1 MAGKR
6 LYELMTKR
14 GGKPSDYSDVVY
26 GTVIS
31 PKPLKVQLS
40 NNMVLTD
47 DFIILGKHIGK
58 FKLQGNAIMKGSA
71 DMTFH
76 GHHDKANISKAD
88 LSFKKTKKTSMYI
101 EFDNSLEKG
110 DKVTMIRL
118 DGGQQFY
125 LFERLGEDGFGF

>member
-6 LYELMTKR
+6 LYELMTQR

-31 PKPLKVQLS
+31 AKPLKVQLS

-47 DFIILGKHIGK
+47 DFIVLGKHIGK

-76 GHHDKANISKAD
+76 GHHDTANISKAD
-88 LSFKKTKKTSMYI
+88 LSFKKTSMYI
-101 EFDNSLEKG
+101 EFDNSLESG
-110 DKVTMIRL
+110 DKVTMIRE

>member
-26 GTVIS
+26 GTVIN

-40 NNMVLTD
+40 NNMVLTN

-88 LSFKKTKKTSMYI
+88 LSFKKTSMYI

>member
-6 LYELMTKR
+6 LYELIMQR
-14 GGKPSDYSDVVY
+14 GGKSSDYSDVVY
-26 GTVIS
+26 GTVINTS
-31 PKPLKVQLS
+31 PLKIQLS
-40 NNMVLTD
+40 NNMVLTS

-58 FKLQGNAIMKGSA
+58 FKLQGKAIMKGSA

-76 GHHDKANISKAD
+76 GHHEAADIKKAN
-88 LSFKKTKKTSMYI
+88 LEFKKKSMYI

-125 LFERLGEDGFGF
+125 LFERIGEDGFGF

>member
-1 MAGKR
+1 MQ
-6 LYELMTKR
+6 R
-14 GGKPSDYSDVVY
+14 GGKSSDYSDVVY
-26 GTVIS
+26 GTVINTS
-31 PKPLKVQLS
+31 PLKIQLS
-40 NNMVLTD
+40 NNMVLTS

-58 FKLQGNAIMKGSA
+58 FKLQGKAIMKGSA

-76 GHHDKANISKAD
+76 GHHEAADIKKAN
-88 LSFKKTKKTSMYI
+88 LEFKKKSMYI

-125 LFERLGEDGFGF
+125 LFERIGEDGFGF

>member
-1 MAGKR
+1 
-6 LYELMTKR
+6 MTKR
-14 GGKPSDYSDVVY
+14 GGKSSDYSDVVY

-40 NNMVLTD
+40 NNMVLTN

-88 LSFKKTKKTSMYI
+88 LSFKKTSMYI

>member
-31 PKPLKVQLS
+31 AKPLKVQLS

-47 DFIILGKHIGK
+47 DFIVLGKHIGK
-58 FKLQGNAIMKGSA
+58 FKLQGNAIIKGIA
-71 DMTFH
+71 DMNFD
-76 GHHDKANISKAD
+76 GKEGKATITKSE
-88 LSFKKTKKTSMYI
+88 LEFKKKKMYI

>member
-1 MAGKR
+1 
-6 LYELMTKR
+6 MTKR

-26 GTVIS
+26 GTVINA
-31 PKPLKVQLS
+31 KPLKVQLS

-47 DFIILGKHIGK
+47 DFIVLGKHIGK

-88 LSFKKTKKTSMYI
+88 LSFKKTSMYI

>member
-40 NNMVLTD
+40 NNMVLTN
-47 DFIILGKHIGK
+47 DFIVLGKHIGK

-71 DMTFH
+71 DMNFD
-76 GHHDKANISKAD
+76 GKEGKATITKSE
-88 LSFKKTKKTSMYI
+88 LEFKKKKMYI

-125 LFERLGEDGFGF
+125 LFERLGKDGFGF

>member
-125 LFERLGEDGFGF
+125 LFERLGKDGFGF

>member
-31 PKPLKVQLS
+31 AKPLKVQLS

-47 DFIILGKHIGK
+47 DFIVLGKHIGK
-58 FKLQGNAIMKGSA
+58 FKLQGNAIIKGIA
-71 DMTFH
+71 DMNFD
-76 GHHDKANISKAD
+76 GKEGKATITKSE
-88 LSFKKTKKTSMYI
+88 LEFKKKKMYI

-125 LFERLGEDGFGF
+125 LFERIGEDGFGF

>member
-1 MAGKR
+1 
-6 LYELMTKR
+6 MTKR

-26 GTVIS
+26 GIVIS
-31 PKPLKVQLS
+31 AKPLKVQLS

-47 DFIILGKHIGK
+47 DFIVLGKHIGK

-76 GHHDKANISKAD
+76 GHHDTASISKAD
-88 LSFKKTKKTSMYI
+88 LSFKKTSMYI

-110 DKVTMIRL
+110 DKVTMIRE

>member
-88 LSFKKTKKTSMYI
+88 LSFKKTSMYI

-125 LFERLGEDGFGF
+125 LFERLGKDGFGF

>member
-26 GTVIS
+26 GIVIS

-40 NNMVLTD
+40 NNMVLTN

-88 LSFKKTKKTSMYI
+88 LSFKKTSMYI

>member
-40 NNMVLTD
+40 NNMVLTN

-76 GHHDKANISKAD
+76 GHHDKANISKAN
-88 LSFKKTKKTSMYI
+88 LSFKKTSMYI